1 MKSLIARNLKVFFR
15 DRASVFFSLL
25 SVFIIFVLYVLFLG
39 DVWTNELP
47 KVPGARVLTD
57 SWIMAGILAVTS
69 MTTVMGAFG
78 TMVDDRVHNI
88 IKDFGASPISK
99 GKIAGG
105 YVLSSFIV
113 GVLMSLIAFALSEGY
128 VVARGGALL
137 SPAAT
142 IQVLRLILLSTLCNT
157 AMVSFL
163 VSFFK
168 SVNAFAT
175 ASSILGTM
183 IGFLTGIYLPIG
195 MLPAPVPV
203 FVKIFPL
210 SHAAL
215 RIRRVR
221 TEAPMQAVFKGAPD
235 LIVRTFEDQMGI
247 AFRFGFQTVP
257 VYVSILILAG
267 TALLF
272 YALAI
277 VRFSR
282 KSR

>member
-47 KVPGARVLTD
+47 KVPGARALTD

-195 MLPAPVPV
+195 MLPAAVQAVIKVFPV
-203 FVKIFPL
+203 

-215 RIRRVR
+215 LMRGTMMAV
-221 TEAPMQAVFKGAPD
+221 PMQQVFGSAPEAM
-235 LIVRTFEDQMGI
+235 VHGFEDQMGL
-247 AFRFGFQTVP
+247 AFRFGGEP
-257 VYVSILILAG
+257 VSVLTSLLILVG
-267 TALLF
+267 TTAVF
-272 YALAI
+272 YVLSI
-277 VRFSR
+277 IRFSA

>member
-39 DVWTNELP
+39 DIWTSELP
-47 KVPGARVLTD
+47 KVPGARALTD

-78 TMVDDRVHNI
+78 TMVDDRVHKI

-128 VVARGGALL
+128 VAARGGALL
-137 SPAAT
+137 SPAAAF
-142 IQVLRLILLSTLCNT
+142 QVLGLILLSTICNT

-195 MLPAPVPV
+195 MLPAPVQF
-203 FVKIFPL
+203 FVKIFPV

-215 RIRRVR
+215 LIRRVM
-221 TEAPMQAVFKGAPD
+221 TEAPMQAVFTGAPD
-235 LIVRTFEDQMGI
+235 LIVQTFEDQMGI

-257 VYVSILILAG
+257 VYVSVIILAG

>member
-1 MKSLIARNLKVFFR
+1 MKSLIVRNLKVFFR

-25 SVFIIFVLYVLFLG
+25 SVLIIFALYVLFLG
-39 DVWTNELP
+39 DVWSAELP
-47 KVPGARVLTD
+47 KVPGARALTD
-57 SWIMAGILAVTS
+57 SWIMAGILAVAS
-69 MTTVMGAFG
+69 VTTVMGAFG
-78 TMVDDRVHNI
+78 TMVEDQANKIV
-88 IKDFGASPISK
+88 KDFGASPITR
-99 GKIAGG
+99 GKVAGG
-105 YVLSSFIV
+105 YVLSSFLI
-113 GVLMSLIAFALSEGY
+113 GVLMTLIAFALSEVY
-128 VVARGGALL
+128 VASRGGVLL
-137 SPAAT
+137 APAAAA
-142 IQVLRLILLSTLCNT
+142 QVLGLILLSTLSNT

-163 VSFFK
+163 ISFFK
-168 SVNAFAT
+168 SMNAFGT

-195 MLPAPVPV
+195 MLPAPVQF
-203 FVKIFPL
+203 FVKIFPV

-215 RIRRVR
+215 LIRRVM

-235 LIVRTFEDQMGI
+235 LIVRSFEDQMGI
-247 AFRFGFQTVP
+247 AFRFGGQILP
-257 VYVSILILAG
+257 VYVSVIILVG

>member
-1 MKSLIARNLKVFFR
+1 
-15 DRASVFFSLL
+15 
-25 SVFIIFVLYVLFLG
+25 VFIIFALYVLFLG
-39 DVWTNELP
+39 DVWTNGLP
-47 KVPGARVLTD
+47 KMPGARALTD

-69 MTTVMGAFG
+69 VTTVMGAFG

-105 YVLSSFIV
+105 YVLSSFMV
-113 GVLMSLIAFALSEGY
+113 GVLMSLVAFALSEMY
-128 VVARGGALL
+128 VAARGGALL
-137 SPAAT
+137 SPAAAV
-142 IQVLRLILLSTLCNT
+142 QVLGLILLATLCNT

-195 MLPAPVPV
+195 MLPAPVQF
-203 FVKIFPL
+203 FVKIFPV

-215 RIRRVR
+215 LIRRVM

-247 AFRFGFQTVP
+247 AFRFGGQTVP
-257 VYVSILILAG
+257 AYVSVLILAG
-267 TALLF
+267 TAILF

-277 VRFSR
+277 MRFSR

>member
-47 KVPGARVLTD
+47 KVPGARALTD

-78 TMVDDRVHNI
+78 TMVDDRVHKI

-105 YVLSSFIV
+105 YVLSSFTV
-113 GVLMSLIAFALSEGY
+113 GVLMSLVAFALSEVY
-128 VVARGGALL
+128 VAARGGALL
-137 SPAAT
+137 SPAAA
-142 IQVLRLILLSTLCNT
+142 IQVLGLILLSTICNT

-163 VSFFK
+163 ISFFK

-195 MLPAPVPV
+195 MLPVPV
-203 FVKIFPL
+203 QFFVKIFPV

-215 RIRRVR
+215 LIRQVMM
-221 TEAPMQAVFKGAPD
+221 EEPMQAVFQGAPD
-235 LIVRTFEDQMGI
+235 LIVQGFKDQMGI

-257 VYVSILILAG
+257 VYVSVIILAG